1 MKNLQRAYKNRNPE
15 DRLPKSEKIRIEA
28 GKYIFTV
35 DKTLTIRSWNSD
47 MEELC
52 HRTALSV
59 LGTKV
64 DRYFPLLHDE
74 ILSVFAECKKRNI
87 KNFRNNCF
95 MGTNLCSDIQIIPD
109 KKNKGEVT
117 EVSVV
122 FNNIKGEC
130 PLNRELVNSEKMV
143 AIGKIASSLA
153 HGVRNPLN
161 AIKGAVVY
169 LREKY
174 GHESTLLEFS
184 TIINEEIDKLDDF
197 ISNFLST
204 AKEKSDFVPVNLNDI
219 LKAILVMIQ
228 PRTEVQ
234 GIEVSLNLAVLPLI
248 TGDSFQIEQALFNLI
263 NNALEAMPDGGIV
276 DIKTSLKWE
285 NNIDYVVI
293 EISDTGKGIPDKKLQ
308 KLGEL
313 SSKTKKDDKGFGI
326 FLSREVIK
334 AHDGRLLCESVRNRG
349 TVFRVFLPVENSE
362 RSK

>member
-15 DRLPKSEKIRIEA
+15 ERLPKSEKIRIEA

-143 AIGKIASSLA
+143 AIGKIASSRLNQIDGIHA
-153 HGVRNPLN
+153 TIPEGAFYLFVDFNGHKENLNKIGFQTCSEFCEHLVHVEHTALLPGNSLLLPEDDFSVRLSFVDY
-161 AIKGAVVY
+161 KGDEVLKAWQQNQPITDQEKEEFF
-169 LREKY
+169 EKY
-174 GHESTLLEFS
+174 CPL
-184 TIINEEIDKLDDF
+184 
-197 ISNFLST
+197 IS
-204 AKEKSDFVPVNLNDI
+204 
-219 LKAILVMIQ
+219 
-228 PRTEVQ
+228 Q
-234 GIEVSLNLAVLPLI
+234 GIQN
-248 TGDSFQIEQALFNLI
+248 IERYFNQVG
-263 NNALEAMPDGGIV
+263 NV
-276 DIKTSLKWE
+276 K
-285 NNIDYVVI
+285 
-293 EISDTGKGIPDKKLQ
+293 
-308 KLGEL
+308 
-313 SSKTKKDDKGFGI
+313 
-326 FLSREVIK
+326 
-334 AHDGRLLCESVRNRG
+334 
-349 TVFRVFLPVENSE
+349 LPVHV
-362 RSK
+362 